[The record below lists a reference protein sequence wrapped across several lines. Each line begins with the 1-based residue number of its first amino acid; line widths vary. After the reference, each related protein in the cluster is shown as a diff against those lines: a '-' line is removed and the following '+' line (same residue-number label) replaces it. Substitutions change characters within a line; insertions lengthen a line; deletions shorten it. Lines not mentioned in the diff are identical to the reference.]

1 MVAEIVDGTPMSV
14 RGGRRERRLRRPVFR
29 PVSAERSTAGVTG
42 RMDGR
47 SSTSPNSDFGKDIL
61 VPDVTGERAP
71 ARGGVPESIFWI
83 GLHGPVPLGRAPRRR
98 PTFDNGPVIGSYPV
112 MKTSGRGGCPNAA
125 TSRASTKIELG
136 NEWIT

>member
-1 MVAEIVDGTPMSV
+1 MVAEIVDGTPMSA

-71 ARGGVPESIFWI
+71 ARGGVPESIFCRI
-83 GLHGPVPLGRAPRRR
+83 HPFRATSDGRHDGQHREEGLLRLRHSGHDVSMPGAFAHRGRA
-98 PTFDNGPVIGSYPV
+98 G
-112 MKTSGRGGCPNAA
+112 A
-125 TSRASTKIELG
+125 
-136 NEWIT
+136 